1 VEGRFLVRRS
11 YARATGT
18 AIGTVGLYTVVAK
31 GLDHA
36 ATGGQGASTAII
48 VNVVVVNLHNTAC
61 GPVDTIRAIVV
72 NLRVTGSHYSNSA
85 ASVIGND
92 SITRIA

>member
-1 VEGRFLVRRS
+1 MADFLVRRS

-36 ATGGQGASTAII
+36 ASGRQGSVSAII
-48 VNVVVVNLHNTAC
+48 VNVVVVNLDDTAIE
-61 GPVDTIRAIVV
+61 PVHTIRAIVV
-72 NLRVTGSHYSNSA
+72 NLRIAGSHYSNRA
-85 ASVIGND
+85 AGVIG
-92 SITRIA
+92 